1 MSTARAD
8 AVVVGVD
15 DSVASQAAVA
25 HAAWEAER
33 QGLPL
38 HLVTGYLVPTPCLT
52 PLAPML
58 DERVLLAT
66 ARDRLAS
73 QAQAVRSRRP
83 RLPITTSAVRAG
95 GVEALIQESAT
106 ATLVVLGA
114 SHLRGFAGSIG
125 SVAGRVAAGAR
136 CPVLVIR
143 KPEVVPAP
151 IPGPGP
157 VLVGVDGSAAGENV
171 LRFGFEE
178 ASARG
183 VPLVAAHV
191 WSMPEL
197 TGLSAIGGGAEWDP
211 DRGRARAQ
219 LQERAERTLAEALA
233 GWQERFPEVTIRRWV
248 IHSFGTARVLL
259 DVAREVSADLIVVG
273 SRGRGTVSG
282 AVFGSVSQVLINHAV
297 PPVAV
302 IGSRAATGASRADSG
317 VSRDSGAES
326 GRARNDPAA
335 GEDTR
340 RLRSE
345 EAGR

>member
-1 MSTARAD
+1 M
-8 AVVVGVD
+8 
-15 DSVASQAAVA
+15 
-25 HAAWEAER
+25 
-33 QGLPL
+33 

-52 PLAPML
+52 PLAPIL
-58 DERVLLAT
+58 DERTLLAS

-73 QAQAVRSRRP
+73 VAGAVRSRRP
-83 RLPITTSAVRAG
+83 RLPITTSAVRAD

-125 SVAGRVAAGAR
+125 SVAGRVVAGAR

-151 IPGPGP
+151 VPGSGP
-157 VLVGVDGSAAGENV
+157 VLVGVDGSPAGENV
-171 LRFGFEE
+171 LRFGFDE

-183 VPLVAAHV
+183 VALVAAHV
-191 WSMPEL
+191 WSIPEL

-211 DRGRARAQ
+211 DRGRAGAQ

-233 GWQERFPEVTIRRWV
+233 GWQERFPEVTVRRWV

-273 SRGRGTVSG
+273 SRGRGTLSG
-282 AVFGSVSQVLINHAV
+282 AVFGSVSQVLINHAA

-302 IGSRAATGASRADSG
+302 IGSQAAAG
-317 VSRDSGAES
+317 VEPA
-326 GRARNDPAA
+326 RARNGPAVA
-335 GEDTR
+335 EDTGL
-340 RLRSE
+340 LRSE